1 MTKHWLRIF
10 ILFLVCGLW
19 ITACSEAQQK
29 KEAGNLS
36 ALKFS
41 QTFLTDFLED
51 PAKKVEWGFSEY
63 HIIGRY
69 SGLED
74 VYLLYVFPEI
84 LNWTTTGNTRVDLD
98 VSLLAAR

>member
-1 MTKHWLRIF
+1 MTNRWLRSF
-10 ILFLVCGLW
+10 LLLLVCGLLV
-19 ITACSEAQQK
+19 TACSEAQQK
-29 KEAGNLS
+29 KVAGNLS

-74 VYLLYVFPEI
+74 AWILSALPVI
-84 LNWTTTGNTRVDLD
+84 LNWTTTGNTRADLD
-98 VSLLAAR
+98 VHC